1 MMPGTNKR
9 IILLEAW
16 AVFMD
21 FYIQQI
27 REALEHA
34 TAGMSAEALERRRGE
49 KWSAAQILEHLSL
62 TYSGTVKGMQK
73 CLHAGKPIATSATM
87 KQIIRAGVVVGL
99 GHMPEG
105 RKAPAA
111 TTPRGLPSN
120 EVLAEIWTNLD
131 AMEDAI
137 ERCER
142 QFGAKVK
149 IVNHPI
155 LGPLNAT
162 GWRKF
167 HWVHARHHAKQIEE
181 MKRSAE

>member
-1 MMPGTNKR
+1 
-9 IILLEAW
+9 
-16 AVFMD
+16 
-21 FYIQQI
+21 
-27 REALEHA
+27 
-34 TAGMSAEALERRRGE
+34 
-49 KWSAAQILEHLSL
+49 
-62 TYSGTVKGMQK
+62 
-73 CLHAGKPIATSATM
+73 
-87 KQIIRAGVVVGL
+87 
-99 GHMPEG
+99 MPEG

-181 MKRSAE
+181 MKRRE